1 MSNVAHINGKTVD
14 LETGEITDKTTGKT
28 KNAIKNANK
37 KARMRDIEVEKQ
49 KEKEQIEAAANGIS
63 QEDLKDAVNTLS
75 QATGSDLFVG
85 TKRKRFDKTPFSQ
98 IIHPNIDY
106 LNKIKYLTDAECG
119 FLLRIAPMLEFGSNC
134 LIIKD
139 DFDDDG
145 MERTATPSSIARAL
159 GKERSNVSK
168 MMSKLK
174 SKGILANG
182 ETGIWVSS
190 VDQDG
195 NEKHR
200 IVSSHTWFMNPN
212 IICCADRE
220 KIEKGTQ
227 RIFKEALKNFLA
239 PKDPKTKHNLPIR
252 FFGYE
257 KPKKP

>member
-1 MSNVAHINGKTVD
+1 MAVKQSNGTLYD
-14 LETGEITDKTTGKT
+14 SETGEIVKKSSSR
-28 KNAIKNANK
+28 KAVSEANK
-37 KARMRDIEVEKQ
+37 KARLREIEVEKN
-49 KEKEQIEAAANGIS
+49 KEKQQVEASANGIS
-63 QEDLKDAVNTLS
+63 QEDLQDAVNTLS
-75 QATGSDLFVG
+75 QATGSDLYVG

-134 LIIKD
+134 LIIKG

-145 MERTATPSSIARAL
+145 IEKSATPTSIAKAL
-159 GKERSNVSK
+159 GKERANVSR

-190 VDQDG
+190 KDQDG
-195 NEKHR
+195 NEISRR

-220 KIEKGTQ
+220 KIEKATQ
-227 RIFKEALKNFLA
+227 RIFKDALKNFLA

-257 KPKKP
+257 KPKKS